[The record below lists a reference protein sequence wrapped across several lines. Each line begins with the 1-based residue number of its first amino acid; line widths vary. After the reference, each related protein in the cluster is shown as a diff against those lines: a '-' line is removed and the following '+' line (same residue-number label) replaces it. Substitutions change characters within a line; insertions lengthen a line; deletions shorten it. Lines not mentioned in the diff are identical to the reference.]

1 MPELTTVSTF
11 DSFVYHQLVL
21 PYEPSIAEHF
31 GCPKFVS
38 RGICTVD
45 PPPQTI
51 RNSKGKPVANP
62 LYKKKDRLA
71 HYVTMRGQY
80 YCATLSELVLQVKK
94 NRESLIKRVAAR
106 LNMFYDCVLIDEF
119 QDFREHD
126 YELIMALAKQLK
138 DVVLVGDY
146 HQHSVSATNNSGKPF
161 KNKKGEVSYDD
172 FVASIIKEG
181 FTVDASTLAKSRRCS
196 MDVCDYVSRKLGI
209 EITSNGDHSGA
220 VKWIDGDPSSVLDD
234 DRIIKLV
241 FREAGKYSFPA
252 LNWSYSKGDTVD
264 SACVILT
271 DELDNLDSDKFDPDR
286 IRPSTLNKLYV
297 AMTRSRGDLYLM
309 KASTFKAIRD
319 SYLALPALV
328 NVVSATE
335 IDDAWDAIIELMYD
349 DDAKAF
355 VELARDTGVPAPA
368 EDNIGY
374 EVEGDD
380 GEVIATV
387 EIAWPDK
394 HVGFMTA
401 DQAEDKEK
409 LENMG
414 WKILNLLDATDMDT
428 ASLFGGDN

>member
-1 MPELTTVSTF
+1 MAKRVILAVAGAGKTYHICHEIDPAKRNLILAFTHENIYNIQKELCDAHGCVPELTTVSTF

-31 GCPKFVS
+31 GCPEFVS
-38 RGICTVD
+38 RGICTID

-51 RNSKGKPVANP
+51 KNSKGKPVANP
-62 LYKKKDRLA
+62 LYKKKDKLS
-71 HYVTMRGQY
+71 HYVTIRGQY

-119 QDFREHD
+119 QDFREYN
-126 YELIMALAKQLK
+126 YELIMALAKQLD

-161 KNKKGEVSYDD
+161 KDKKGEVSYDD

-181 FTVDASTLAKSRRCS
+181 FTVDALTLAKSRRCS
-196 MDVCDYVSRKLGI
+196 MDVCNYVSQKLGI

-220 VKWIDGDPSSVLDD
+220 VKWIDDNPSLVLDD

-241 FREAGKYSFPA
+241 FQEASKYSFTA
-252 LNWSYSKGDTVD
+252 LNWSYSKGDTVN

-271 DELDNLDSDKFDPDR
+271 DGLDNLDSDKFNPDR
-286 IRPSTLNKLYV
+286 VRLSTLNKLYV

-319 SYLALPALV
+319 SYI
-328 NVVSATE
+328 T
-335 IDDAWDAIIELMYD
+335 
-349 DDAKAF
+349 K
-355 VELARDTGVPAPA
+355 
-368 EDNIGY
+368 
-374 EVEGDD
+374 
-380 GEVIATV
+380 
-387 EIAWPDK
+387 
-394 HVGFMTA
+394 
-401 DQAEDKEK
+401 
-409 LENMG
+409 
-414 WKILNLLDATDMDT
+414 
-428 ASLFGGDN
+428 

>member
-1 MPELTTVSTF
+1 MAKRVILAVAGAGKTYHICHEIDPTKRNLILAFTHENIHNIQKELCDAHECVPELTTVSTF

-38 RGICTVD
+38 RGICTID

-51 RNSKGKPVANP
+51 KNAKGKPVANP

-94 NRESLIKRVAAR
+94 NRDSLIKRVAAR

-119 QDFREHD
+119 QDFREYD
-126 YELIMALAKQLK
+126 YELIMALAKQLN

-161 KNKKGEVSYDD
+161 KKKNTDVSYDA
-172 FVASIIKEG
+172 FIAELQKFG
-181 FTVDASTLAKSRRCS
+181 FEVDLTTLDKSRRCS
-196 MDVCDYVSRKLGI
+196 AEICDYVSKKLHI
-209 EITSNGDHSGA
+209 SITSSGNHCGA
-220 VKWIDGDPSSVLDD
+220 VRWIDDDPTSVLDD

-241 FREAGKYSFPA
+241 FQEAGKYSFPA

-271 DELDNLDSDKFDPDR
+271 DGLDNLDSDKFNPDR
-286 IRPSTLNKLYV
+286 VKPSTLNKLYV

-309 KASTFKAIRD
+309 KASTFKAIK
-319 SYLALPALV
+319 
-328 NVVSATE
+328 
-335 IDDAWDAIIELMYD
+335 DAYI
-349 DDAKAF
+349 
-355 VELARDTGVPAPA
+355 T
-368 EDNIGY
+368 
-374 EVEGDD
+374 
-380 GEVIATV
+380 
-387 EIAWPDK
+387 
-394 HVGFMTA
+394 H
-401 DQAEDKEK
+401 
-409 LENMG
+409 
-414 WKILNLLDATDMDT
+414 
-428 ASLFGGDN
+428 